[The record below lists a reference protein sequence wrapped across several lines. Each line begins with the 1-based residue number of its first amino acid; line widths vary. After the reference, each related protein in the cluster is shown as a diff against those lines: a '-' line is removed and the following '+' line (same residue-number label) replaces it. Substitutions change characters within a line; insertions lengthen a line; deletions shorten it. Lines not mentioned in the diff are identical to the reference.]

1 MGDVSMQQEKT
12 EKLRLMQASVLV
24 LGATLPQRRRLV
36 APLSRRLGLVEC
48 ADDADSAAPLMSR
61 CRFDFLLVFENGHRR
76 DWLDWI
82 ESLRRDS
89 DFRPVILC
97 SDKLDRPAAAA
108 AIRTGIVD
116 LLSVDCVESD
126 VVGAIERMQE
136 RAARGATAIP
146 TQRIVS
152 SDPRPDSLIGDSAAM
167 REVKR
172 LVGRIAPLPATVLIE
187 GETGTGKELAARLLH
202 SLSGRKGAFVPVNCG
217 AISPE
222 LLESELFGHKKG
234 AFTNAHQVR
243 EGLFVAARQGTLF
256 LDEVSEMPVA
266 LEVKLLRALEEGAIR
281 PVGADAE
288 TAVDVR
294 IIAST
299 QHDLPERVRQ
309 GRFRED
315 LFYRLNVIN
324 IKLPPLR
331 ARHGDIALLAEFF
344 MRSLAV
350 ELGLPAVALDKAT
363 FELLEAH
370 DWPGNVRELKNVIER
385 TLMLGEFPSGSIGTR
400 RPAERLAVP
409 EYPIDWTLEQVKCHH
424 MRRVLESAGG
434 NKSAAARRLGISRK
448 TLERKLGVTDT
459 PDI

>member
-1 MGDVSMQQEKT
+1 VGDVSKQPDKT
-12 EKLRLMQASVLV
+12 DELRLMQESMLV

-36 APLSRRLGLVEC
+36 GALSRRLGLVEC
-48 ADDADSAAPLMSR
+48 ADDSDEAVPLMSR
-61 CRFDFLLVFENGHRR
+61 CRFDFLLVFENGRPGR
-76 DWLDWI
+76 WLDWI
-82 ESLRRDS
+82 ESLRRQG

-97 SDKLDRPAAAA
+97 SDDLDQYAAAA
-108 AIRTGIVD
+108 AIRCGIID
-116 LLSVDCVESD
+116 LLSGDCVDAD
-126 VVGAIERMQE
+126 VIEAIGRLRERQSAGA
-136 RAARGATAIP
+136 AAAP
-146 TQRIVS
+146 LQRIVS
-152 SDPRPDSLIGDSAAM
+152 SDRRPDSLIGESAAM

-172 LVGRIAPLPATVLIE
+172 LVARIAPLPATVLIE

-234 AFTNAHQVR
+234 AFTSAHQVR

-266 LEVKLLRALEEGAIR
+266 LEVKLLRALEEGAVR

-294 IIAST
+294 IVAST
-299 QHDLPERVRQ
+299 QHDLSERVRQ

-315 LFYRLNVIN
+315 LFYRLNVVN

-331 ARHGDIALLAEFF
+331 ERAADIVILADFF
-344 MRSLAV
+344 MQSLAV
-350 ELGLPAVALDKAT
+350 ELGLPAVALDRPT
-363 FELLEAH
+363 YELLESH
-370 DWPGNVRELKNVIER
+370 DWPGNVRELKNIVER
-385 TLMLGEFPSGSIGTR
+385 TLMLGEVPRGSLGTR
-400 RPAERLAVP
+400 RPAERMAVP

-424 MRRVLESAGG
+424 MRRVLEAAGG

-448 TLERKLGVTDT
+448 TLERKLGVSEFSD
-459 PDI
+459 

>member
-1 MGDVSMQQEKT
+1 MGEVAMKHDKNDQ
-12 EKLRLMQASVLV
+12 LRLLQASMLV
-24 LGATLPQRRRLV
+24 LGATLAQRRRLV

-48 ADDADSAAPLMSR
+48 ADDAESARPLMSR
-61 CRFDFLLVFENGHRR
+61 CRFDFLLVFDNGQSC
-76 DWLDWI
+76 DWMAWI
-82 ESLRRDS
+82 ESLRRQG
-89 DFRPVILC
+89 DFRPAILC
-97 SDKLDRPAAAA
+97 SDKLDRHAAAA
-108 AIRTGIVD
+108 AIRVGIGD
-116 LLSVDCVESD
+116 LLSSDCADSD
-126 VVGAIERMQE
+126 VVAAIARMRERQDG
-136 RAARGATAIP
+136 GATAVSA
-146 TQRIVS
+146 QRIVS
-152 SDPRPDSLIGDSAAM
+152 SDPRPDSLIGESVGM

-187 GETGTGKELAARLLH
+187 GETGTGKELAARMLH
-202 SLSGRKGAFVPVNCG
+202 SMSERKGAFVPVNCG

-243 EGLFVAARQGTLF
+243 EGLFLAARQGTLF

-266 LEVKLLRALEEGAIR
+266 LEVKLLRVLEEGAIR

-315 LFYRLNVIN
+315 LFYRLNVVN
-324 IKLPPLR
+324 VKLPPLR
-331 ARHGDIALLAEFF
+331 ARKGDVALLAEFF

-350 ELGLPAVALDKAT
+350 ELGLPAVDLDRAAFAAL
-363 FELLEAH
+363 ESH

-385 TLMLGEFPSGSIGTR
+385 TLMLGEFPRGALGSS

-424 MRRVLESAGG
+424 MRRVLEAAGG

-459 PDI
+459 A